1 MASFTNDY
9 LIEILPYR
17 WLIDTIAVIEAGYKL
32 NHTLSVQVSKSRFH
46 SIINSS
52 SAKANTNFDLNK
64 SRKKTS
70 ARERE
75 REDEEEQ

>member
-64 SRKKTS
+64 SKKTI

-75 REDEEEQ
+75 REDGEEQ